1 MYKRQVHSLD
11 NAYETRVTVLGHL
24 QRGGDPSCSDRVL
37 ASRLGVSAVEGL
49 LSGKKNVMAGVVN
62 DQLVLFPFDEAIKNK
77 TASLEDEVRIAK
89 ILSI

>member
-1 MYKRQVHSLD
+1 
-11 NAYETRVTVLGHL
+11 
-24 QRGGDPSCSDRVL
+24 
-37 ASRLGVSAVEGL
+37 

-62 DQLVLFPFDEAIKNK
+62 DQLVFFPFDEAVKNK